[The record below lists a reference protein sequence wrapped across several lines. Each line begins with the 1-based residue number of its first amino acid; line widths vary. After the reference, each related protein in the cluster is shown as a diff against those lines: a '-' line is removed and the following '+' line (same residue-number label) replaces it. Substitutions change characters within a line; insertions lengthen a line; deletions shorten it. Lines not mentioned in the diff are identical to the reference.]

1 VDGGPV
7 VAALP
12 ILPDARDERA
22 GKGDSLTRQPDFAQ
36 DPDEPFDVVTADGRP
51 TGRVKPRAAI
61 HRDGDWHRALHV
73 WVMGVDEQGTPFLT
87 FQRRSPRKD
96 TWPDH
101 YDVTVGGH
109 FRAGESFAETLREI
123 EEEIGITPSA
133 QDLTPLGIHICAN
146 EAVPGTIDRELQDVY
161 LLRGD
166 RPLTAFH
173 PNPAELAALARF
185 PLEALL
191 PFLAG
196 ETTEVH
202 GESISPGDTHV
213 KQITAYAN
221 EFIPNVDRYALRV
234 AIAARNVL
242 RGDRYVAI

>member
-1 VDGGPV
+1 VT
-7 VAALP
+7 
-12 ILPDARDERA
+12 
-22 GKGDSLTRQPDFAQ
+22 SQPDFAQ
-36 DPDEPFDVVTADGRP
+36 DPDELFDVVTADGRR
-51 TGRVKPRAAI
+51 TGRIKTRAAI

-73 WVMGVDEQGTPFLT
+73 WVIGLDEQGTSFLT
-87 FQRRSPRKD
+87 FQRRSPLKD

-109 FRAGESFAETLREI
+109 YRAGETFVETLREI
-123 EEEIGITPSA
+123 EEEIGISA
-133 QDLTPLGIHICAN
+133 NGLELIPLGIHICAN

-161 LLRGD
+161 FLQDD
-166 RPLTAFH
+166 RPLTAFY

-202 GESISPGDTHV
+202 GASIAPGDTHAR
-213 KQITAYAN
+213 QIVAYAN
-221 EFIPNVDRYALRV
+221 EFIPNVDRYNLRV
-234 AIAARNVL
+234 AIAAKNVL